1 MAYLNGYTLDCTTYP
16 RRRRPAHITCAD
28 SGICVCGF
36 CKGEG
41 QCDLGDCAD
50 NATGRCTA
58 CGRLMCAACHASGT
72 HAVVCRAPSTLA
84 QLAVY
89 DRTTYGAT
97 DDGDPTGGGPYLPG
111 SAIES

>member
-50 NATGRCTA
+50 NATGRCPA
-58 CGRLMCAACHASGT
+58 CGRHMCDSCLASSTHTVAHMAA
-72 HAVVCRAPSTLA
+72 R
-84 QLAVY
+84 LAVY
-89 DRTTYGAT
+89 DPTTYGAT